1 MSEQSATRVQWFRPN
16 GRGLGIF
23 LLVLWVVIAGF
34 CLAYRAD
41 RVVLGL
47 LVLCAVMTHLVLLRP
62 RIGTTGED
70 LVYRQML
77 TDLAIPLTAVETVR
91 VTRYFQ
97 VSVAGRSYV
106 SPALGRSRR
115 ATSAARRRDP
125 HAAGRQD
132 PLSVYVDLVE
142 DTVRARVADAR
153 SRLRADAAPREIR
166 RTWARLEL
174 IETIAAIILFLV
186 IVAS

>member
-1 MSEQSATRVQWFRPN
+1 MSEQSATPVQWFRPN
-16 GRGLGIF
+16 WRGLGIF

-34 CLAYRAD
+34 CLAYGAD

-47 LVLCAVMTHLVLLRP
+47 LVLCAVMTHLILLRP
-62 RIGTTGED
+62 RIGTTNED

-77 TDLAIPLTAVETVR
+77 TDLSIPLTTVDSVQ

-97 VSVAGRSYV
+97 ASVAGRSYV

-115 ATSAARRRDP
+115 TVATRRRDP
-125 HAAGRQD
+125 RAASQYD
-132 PLSVYVDLVE
+132 PLTVYADLVE
-142 DTVRARVADAR
+142 DTVRARVEDAR
-153 SRLRADAAPREIR
+153 SRARPGTAPREVR